1 MIKSNIIYAVYK
13 NSSGLMP
20 ENALK
25 IAEKYRRVPQMF
37 PKKQKAAFLGPFCE
51 NQKYSKI
58 RLK

>member
-37 PKKQKAAFLGPFCE
+37 PKKQETAFLGPFYE
-51 NQKYSKI
+51 I
-58 RLK
+58 